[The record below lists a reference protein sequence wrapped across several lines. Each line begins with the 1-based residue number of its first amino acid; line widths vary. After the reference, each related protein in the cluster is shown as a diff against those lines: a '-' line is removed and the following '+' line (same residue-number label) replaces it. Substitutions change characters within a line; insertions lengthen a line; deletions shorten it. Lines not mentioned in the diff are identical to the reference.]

1 MVTQAAKC
9 AALDKCSG
17 TQFVIIQISKTSTF
31 NWRPISY
38 NEAKAILFLSES
50 QTLFKGG
57 NNTQKLIPSL
67 HV

>member
-38 NEAKAILFLSES
+38 NEAKAILLFLKVRLSSKEEI
-50 QTLFKGG
+50 
-57 NNTQKLIPSL
+57 IPRS
-67 HV
+67 